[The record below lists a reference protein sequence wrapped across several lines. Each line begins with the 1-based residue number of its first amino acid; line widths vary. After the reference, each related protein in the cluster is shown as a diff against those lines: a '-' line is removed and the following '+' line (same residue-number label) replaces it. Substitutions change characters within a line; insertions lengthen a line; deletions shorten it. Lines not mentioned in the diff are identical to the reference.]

1 MAFVYRAICRT
12 GDRLVPQKYQAF
24 WNHPAGP
31 KYIHFWAPAMKWGLS
46 LAGLGNTLL
55 PEERLSFNQSL
66 SLVIT
71 GVIWARYSVVI
82 TPVNYNLMTVN
93 IFMSLT
99 NGINLIRAIRYRYK
113 VTHGQTAKIIKEG

>member
-1 MAFVYRAICRT
+1 MSFVYRAICRS

-31 KYIHFWAPAMKWGLS
+31 KHIHFWAPAMKWCLS
-46 LAGLGNTLL
+46 LAGIGNTLL
-55 PEERLSFNQSL
+55 PEERLSLNQSL

-71 GVIWARYSVVI
+71 GAIWARYSVVI

-99 NGINLIRAIRYRYK
+99 NGINLVRAIRYRYRTDQEK
-113 VTHGQTAKIIKEG
+113 SAKEKKE